1 MPKPVSPHLPPFT
14 HLKSS
19 SLLSLIVSQLG
30 EIPKHTKDRLFLQIM
45 DKSLRSNL
53 TPIIVIDE
61 AHLLKTD
68 AITDL
73 RLLVSSPLDSST
85 HLKSSSQDG
94 EHLKYI
100 LKETSMPT
108 SHNASRYI
116 TTFIPLLKPKPLHT

>member
-1 MPKPVSPHLPPFT
+1 
-14 HLKSS
+14 
-19 SLLSLIVSQLG
+19 
-30 EIPKHTKDRLFLQIM
+30 M

-73 RLLVSSPLDSST
+73 RLFVSSPLDSST
-85 HLKSSSQDG
+85 HLKIILRDRNTSNISS
-94 EHLKYI
+94 
-100 LKETSMPT
+100 KETSMPT

-116 TTFIPLLKPKPLHT
+116 TTFIPLLKPNRCIHRLPSEIFRRIR

>member
-1 MPKPVSPHLPPFT
+1 
-14 HLKSS
+14 
-19 SLLSLIVSQLG
+19 
-30 EIPKHTKDRLFLQIM
+30 M

-73 RLLVSSPLDSST
+73 RLLSALRLILPP
-85 HLKSSSQDG
+85 SQNHPPG
-94 EHLKYI
+94 QEHLKYI

-108 SHNASRYI
+108 SHNASGTLPHSSPY
-116 TTFIPLLKPKPLHT
+116 